1 MFAQKSYSECLQW
14 FYLQSHKTIY
24 NPNVPQLKT
33 RNKNYS
39 AIKKEWTIDMRKNM
53 KFKYMILNE
62 RSQTKKSYILFNA
75 LHDIL
80 ER

>member
-39 AIKKEWTIDMRKNM
+39 AIKKEWTTDMRKNM
-53 KFKYMILNE
+53 NE
-62 RSQTKKSYILFNA
+62 VQIHDSKWKKP
-75 LHDIL
+75 D
-80 ER
+80 